1 MLRIEYD
8 YREDED
14 GDKCVFHPNV
24 MVAYGDYGDI
34 DGDDGDVD
42 GDNSGF
48 DVNDDNSGVD
58 VNDDNVG
65 GFERPLLSQPELPRD
80 QLPRQ
85 ESTKIFGQTVSR

>member
-1 MLRIEYD
+1 MID
-8 YREDED
+8 YEDED

-42 GDNSGF
+42 GD
-48 DVNDDNSGVD
+48 DSGVD
-58 VNDDNVG
+58 ANDDNVG

>member
-1 MLRIEYD
+1 MRIVVID
-8 YREDED
+8 YEDED

-24 MVAYGDYGDI
+24 MVADGDYGDSGV
-34 DGDDGDVD
+34 DANDDDVD
-42 GDNSGF
+42 GD
-48 DVNDDNSGVD
+48 DA
-58 VNDDNVG
+58 NDDNVG

>member
-1 MLRIEYD
+1 MIDHD

-14 GDKCVFHPNV
+14 GDNCVFHPNV

-42 GDNSGF
+42 GD
-48 DVNDDNSGVD
+48 DSGVD
-58 VNDDNVG
+58 ANDDNVG

>member
-1 MLRIEYD
+1 MIDYD

-24 MVAYGDYGDI
+24 MVADGDYGDI
-34 DGDDGDVD
+34 DGDDDDVD
-42 GDNSGF
+42 GD
-48 DVNDDNSGVD
+48 DSGVD
-58 VNDDNVG
+58 ANDDDVDGDDDDDDNVG

>member
-1 MLRIEYD
+1 MIEYD
-8 YREDED
+8 YCEDED

-24 MVAYGDYGDI
+24 MVADGDYGDI
-34 DGDDGDVD
+34 DGDDDDVD
-42 GDNSGF
+42 GD
-48 DVNDDNSGVD
+48 DSGVD
-58 VNDDNVG
+58 ANDDNVG

>member
-1 MLRIEYD
+1 MID
-8 YREDED
+8 YEDED

-24 MVAYGDYGDI
+24 MVADGDYGDSGV
-34 DGDDGDVD
+34 DANDDDVD
-42 GDNSGF
+42 GD
-48 DVNDDNSGVD
+48 DDD
-58 VNDDNVG
+58 DDNVG

>member
-1 MLRIEYD
+1 MID
-8 YREDED
+8 YEDED

-34 DGDDGDVD
+34 DGDDDDVD
-42 GDNSGF
+42 GD
-48 DVNDDNSGVD
+48 DSGVD
-58 VNDDNVG
+58 ANDDDVDGDDDDDDNVG

>member
-1 MLRIEYD
+1 MID
-8 YREDED
+8 YEDED

-34 DGDDGDVD
+34 DGDDDDVD
-42 GDNSGF
+42 GD
-48 DVNDDNSGVD
+48 DDD
-58 VNDDNVG
+58 DDNVG

>member
-1 MLRIEYD
+1 MIEYD

-24 MVAYGDYGDI
+24 MVADGDYGDI
-34 DGDDGDVD
+34 DGDDDDVD
-42 GDNSGF
+42 GD
-48 DVNDDNSGVD
+48 DDD
-58 VNDDNVG
+58 DDNVG